1 MTGSAE
7 GAWQRA
13 RGCLGLGREGEG
25 PQHLSPTIRAKW
37 LLGSW
42 QIPGSR
48 KTLRQGLGLFLPL
61 GSQHLHKTL
70 TVTRQSEIA
79 FLWGMGRSRA

>member
-42 QIPGSR
+42 QIDTR
-48 KTLRQGLGLFLPL
+48 LPED
-61 GSQHLHKTL
+61 L
-70 TVTRQSEIA
+70 TTGTGAVPTSGFPALAQDLDSHETK
-79 FLWGMGRSRA
+79 